1 MTRLPPGH
9 THEDI
14 DAKFGVIW
22 TRFRNEHIRSPQEAA
37 EMIITAFKNTKDQL
51 PVKIVDVFAVPDYWN
66 YIVGFFDPNLGR
78 AWKEEWAQLQWTFE
92 AVDM

>member
-1 MTRLPPGH
+1 
-9 THEDI
+9 
-14 DAKFGVIW
+14 
-22 TRFRNEHIRSPQEAA
+22 
-37 EMIITAFKNTKDQL
+37 MIITAFKNTNDQL

-66 YIVGFFDPNLGR
+66 YIAGFFDPNLGR